1 MNSEL
6 RQDLVSGDWILI
18 APGRGKRPDQ
28 FIDRKKTEKT
38 PKSACLFE
46 CPEKAAGGTVI
57 SASPSLEHWRVQIVP
72 NKYPVVIR
80 DEIAAV
86 FARQGPYFIVPG
98 VGYHD
103 LVITKNHNKNF
114 PKLTRRDANLLFQ
127 SFKDRYKVLAQD
139 KHIAYVAI
147 FHNWGHKAGASIY
160 HPHYQMISIPVV
172 PPDVEHS
179 LKGSKD
185 YFDKHNE
192 CVHCVEVN
200 WEIKEKKRIIYENEH
215 AIAFAPYVSRSPF
228 EIRIFPKNHLP
239 YFEDTDGKEMDSVI
253 EVLQKSLSLL
263 EKSLNNP
270 DYNFFIH
277 TVPTKEKNNFKHYH
291 WHIEIKPKIST
302 PAGFELGTGIE
313 INVVDPDEAAKF
325 LTDSAVSANADSL

>member
-28 FIDRKKTEKT
+28 FVDKKKNKKT

-46 CPEKAAGGTVI
+46 FPEKVSGGTVI
-57 SASPSLEHWRVQIVP
+57 SAHPSIEHWRVQIVP
-72 NKYPVVIR
+72 NKYPVVAH
-80 DEIAAV
+80 DGIAAV
-86 FARQGPYFIVPG
+86 FAKQGPYFIAPG
-98 VGYHD
+98 VGHHD

-114 PKLTRRDANLLFQ
+114 PKLNRSDANLLFQ

-139 KHIAYVAI
+139 KYIAYVAI

-192 CVHCVEVN
+192 CVHCVEIN
-200 WEIKEKKRIIYENEH
+200 WEMKERKRIIYENEH
-215 AIAFAPYVSRSPF
+215 AVAFAPYVSRSPF
-228 EIRIFPKNHLP
+228 EIRVFPKNHLS
-239 YFEDTDGKEMDSVI
+239 YFEDTGKEETDSVI

-263 EKSLNNP
+263 EKSLNDP

-277 TVPTKEKNNFKHYH
+277 TVPTRKKDDFTHYH
-291 WHIEIKPKIST
+291 WHIEIKPKISI

-325 LTDSAVSANADSL
+325 LTGSAGSDNVDSV